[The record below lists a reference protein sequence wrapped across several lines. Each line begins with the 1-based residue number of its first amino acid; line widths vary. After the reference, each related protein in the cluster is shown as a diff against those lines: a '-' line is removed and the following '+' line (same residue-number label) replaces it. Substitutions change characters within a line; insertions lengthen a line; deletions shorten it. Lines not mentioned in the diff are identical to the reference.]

1 MAGKLPTFVTGA
13 NAKIK
18 LGGKTFAYC
27 SDVSYNIAVDVV
39 PIETMGRYE
48 AVTLE
53 PVNYTIAGD
62 LSVVRYTK
70 IAGAA
75 AMPGTAANGNGLG
88 NVDLGGNGAK
98 GSHHFDPGNMLV
110 SKTWDLEVY
119 QKTQAA
125 PTAAGGLA
133 ATLESEK
140 IITIRDCRFTRKS
153 AGINKR
159 GILVDRLSFMGI
171 LGDDESYDASYS
183 GDVDFSS

>member
-27 SDVSYNIAVDVV
+27 SDVSYRVAVDLI

-53 PVNYTIAGD
+53 PVNYTVSGE

-70 IAGAA
+70 VAGGAS
-75 AMPGTAANGNGLG
+75 MPGTTANGNGLG
-88 NVDLGGNGAK
+88 NVDLGTGNK
-98 GSHHFDPGNMLV
+98 GSNQLDPGNLLT
-110 SKTWDLEVY
+110 SKTWDLDVY

-125 PTAAGGLA
+125 ATAGGAVA
-133 ATLESEK
+133 ATAESEK
-140 IITIRDCRFTRKS
+140 IITIRDCRFNSKS
-153 AGINKR
+153 AALNKR

-171 LGDDESYDASYS
+171 LADDESFDASNS
-183 GDVDFSS
+183 GDTDFSA